1 MTKTISTRLD
11 EDELKRLNEIA
22 EEENIDRSSLI
33 RKFLL
38 KQMKEYS
45 MNEMAEYYRKGIVS
59 LQEAAST
66 AKVSLYE
73 MMDHVQKENIRSPVQ
88 TKEEVT
94 VELEKT
100 RKIMEKIDNEGK
112 K

>member
-59 LQEAAST
+59 LQEAASN

-73 MMDHVQKENIRSPVQ
+73 MMDHVRIEKLRPPVQ
-88 TKEEVT
+88 TKEELT
-94 VELEKT
+94 TELEKS
-100 RKIMEKIDNEGK
+100 KNIMK
-112 K
+112 KNR